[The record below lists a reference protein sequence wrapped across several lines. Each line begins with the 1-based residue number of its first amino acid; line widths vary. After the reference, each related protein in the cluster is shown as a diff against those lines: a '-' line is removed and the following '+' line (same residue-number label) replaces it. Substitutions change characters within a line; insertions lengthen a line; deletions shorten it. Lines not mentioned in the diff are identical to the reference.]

1 LDPNTDPTNKVLL
14 YIHNNTLNLVR
25 QLATEPAQIDLL
37 DMSGKRVA
45 QFELDH
51 QTSAQF
57 ACQALS
63 KGVYIARYRSG
74 DTMEVQ
80 KVVVE

>member
-1 LDPNTDPTNKVLL
+1 MDQNADPVNKVLL
-14 YIHNNTLNLVR
+14 YMHNNTLNLVR
-25 QLATEPAQIDLL
+25 YMETEPAQIDLL
-37 DMSGKRVA
+37 DMSGKRFA
-45 QFELDH
+45 QFV
-51 QTSAQF
+51 
-57 ACQALS
+57 CQALS